1 MKALDI
7 AHAEIGLV
15 TSRVDGAITF
25 KVITPE
31 LTLDQRA
38 IVLGMHGKNAR
49 VMVAPIDVPTTGIE
63 KVETE
68 MDVKTPCQRL
78 HAVIYVHW
86 KSIWNDVG
94 SAQNEDFDTFYRKQ
108 MERVI
113 EGYKTKNLPPIE

>member
-1 MKALDI
+1 MKAIDI

-68 MDVKTPCQRL
+68 MDIKTPCQRL
-78 HAVIYVHW
+78 HAVIFVHW
-86 KSIWNDVG
+86 KSVQDQ
-94 SAQNEDFDTFYRKQ
+94 SEDFDTFYRKQ
-108 MERVI
+108 MEKII
-113 EGYKTKNLPPIE
+113 EGYKTKNLPPIDG